1 MCPPLEDSP
10 SRLTHPA
17 APNEFSPQER
27 TLLLQLAHQSI
38 ALALERREISLT
50 APSAHLAEPRGAFTT
65 LYYRGDLRG
74 CVGYVFPVASLY
86 RTVAESARGAA
97 FDDSRFAPVT
107 RDQAQ
112 ELEVS
117 LSILSPPEP
126 IQPEAVEIVLSPP
139 QPIQADQI
147 EIGQHGLL
155 VSLGPDRGLLLPQV
169 PVEHGWDRITFLEQ
183 ACQKAGLPFNAWQTG
198 AQLEAFTAEVFGDRR
213 ME

>member
-117 LSILSPPEP
+117 L
-126 IQPEAVEIVLSPP
+126 IQPEAVEI
-139 QPIQADQI
+139 
-147 EIGQHGLL
+147 GRHGLL
-155 VSLGPDRGLLLPQV
+155 VRLGAYRGLLLPQV

>member
-10 SRLTHPA
+10 SRLTHLA

-126 IQPEAVEIVLSPP
+126 IQPEAVEIARHRFLVILSPYP
-139 QPIQADQI
+139 RPF
-147 EIGQHGLL
+147 
-155 VSLGPDRGLLLPQV
+155 LP
-169 PVEHGWDRITFLEQ
+169 PAPG
-183 ACQKAGLPFNAWQTG
+183 
-198 AQLEAFTAEVFGDRR
+198 
-213 ME
+213 